1 MTDLINL
8 MKANN
13 NVFIVTYTKMQW
25 AFKDALLQILIICN
39 QTQLAMITNFRLSI
53 VLNCV
58 AVTQN

>member
-1 MTDLINL
+1 

-13 NVFIVTYTKMQW
+13 NVFIVTYTKMQC
-25 AFKDALLQILIICN
+25 AFKDALLQILIIYN

-58 AVTQN
+58 AVTPKLIWNSKW